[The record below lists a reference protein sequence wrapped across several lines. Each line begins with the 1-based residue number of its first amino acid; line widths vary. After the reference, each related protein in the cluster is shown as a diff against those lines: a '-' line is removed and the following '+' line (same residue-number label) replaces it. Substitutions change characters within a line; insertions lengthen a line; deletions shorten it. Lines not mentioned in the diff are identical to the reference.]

1 MDGDEG
7 GGRKVGGSVGE
18 GRVLGGLSVSV
29 RCEV

>member
-18 GRVLGGLSVSV
+18 GRVLGGLSGSV